1 MDNRSFTHQIYHLKA
16 VCNQSEK
23 EHSITFE
30 GDLIMS
36 LDGFF
41 EGIVEESL
49 SSDESR
55 KCYVA
60 GEIYDEKG
68 ITLTKLAPYGK
79 MRMTYFLGMVMD
91 PTQSVLALD
100 GEWNYCKELMRITEY
115 DPKLDKIVYDSAFE
129 KEYTYGGVFHFSL
142 EKQDAYQRDV
152 RNRLQGIYQF
162 TEKFSSD
169 LKEIRNHIF
178 SPYASKKKRD
188 AFFSMY
194 HNYLE
199 EQKQILET
207 LKDEIQVKVYRR

>member
-1 MDNRSFTHQIYHLKA
+1 MDRKSYTHQIYHLKA
-16 VCNQSEK
+16 LCNQIDK
-23 EHSITFE
+23 ETVIEFE

-41 EGIVEESL
+41 EGIVEEKFSSSL
-49 SSDESR
+49 TR

-68 ITLTKLAPYGK
+68 ITLTKLAPHGP

-91 PTQSVLALD
+91 PTYPDLVMD
-100 GEWNYCKELMRITEY
+100 GEWNYCKELERITEY
-115 DPKLDKIVYDSAFE
+115 DPILDEIVYDSSFE

-142 EKQDAYQRDV
+142 EKQDTYHRNVQ
-152 RNRLQGIYQF
+152 NRLQGIDQF
-162 TEKFSSD
+162 TDRFSHD
-169 LKEIRNHIF
+169 LEEVKEHIF
-178 SPYASKKKRD
+178 SPYACKRKRD

-199 EQKQILET
+199 QQKQVLET
-207 LKDEIQVKVYRR
+207 LKDEIQAKVYRR